1 MPYLLFSLIVFTENY
16 FINLMSG
23 VSNYNQVM
31 KLACFLRVSPIVV
44 DDLKREYGGDAVLL
58 GTKILTAWKSNL
70 TYDNVEEARLEL
82 SEALRKVGMGQK
94 AKEICPQMSKPCP
107 SISDTVANC
116 NNFKLSESILIFLP
130 I

>member
-1 MPYLLFSLIVFTENY
+1 MPYLSIVFTENY

-58 GTKILTAWKSNL
+58 GTKILTAWQSNL

-107 SISDTVANC
+107 SSDTVANC
-116 NNFKLSESILIFLP
+116 KVRVF
-130 I
+130 